1 DSAPRTPS
9 SLVAGVDPVVERVIL
24 RCLERDPSRRP
35 QSAYAVFGALPGG
48 DPLAAAVAAGETP
61 SPELVANAGVEGSVR
76 PLYAGL
82 LVLIA
87 VAGLL
92 GVSAIQTPMFR
103 GIGKPPDLLSVRADE
118 IVTRLTGEAPPKYTL
133 DGMRY
138 PPKPDTARAV
148 QFWKRWS
155 PMPYVPSDLH
165 VPRAGLQDPPQ
176 AYPGSATS
184 LLDLQ
189 GRLIALDALRPDSLA
204 AAPPRTA
211 DWGGAVLD
219 AAGRDP
225 DHVVGVTPPSTFFAR
240 ADSVRAWRLS
250 DSTAPETTLVAAAL
264 RGRVVRVET
273 YAQGQPLGRLAVAA
287 HDRAPTA
294 QVWVQVLLFAVVPL
308 IGSIILARHNLRS
321 RRGDL
326 RGAMAMGISTVVL
339 YLLAHLFSGN
349 LGEIGLLSVLIG
361 GTGGMPLGHALV
373 HGVTMT
379 LAYLAIEPYVRRL
392 WPSVLVSWARLVA
405 GRLRDPIIGRDVLI
419 GVAFGSATALIG
431 PGMQVLEQRLGFPID
446 PPSLSSVLLETM
458 THPPSLLANVCAA
471 LAVGILRATLFFT
484 ILVIFRFV
492 LRKNVLA
499 AIATILCFIFALSDL
514 SSKALALDLLATAV
528 IFTAGTLM
536 SLRFGYVAT
545 LVSLFTGL
553 LVESQAFSLDFS
565 SWVAPQTTFAW
576 VIVLALVGY
585 GFLTA
590 VAGHSLFRDPL
601 SDPVATAVRSR
612 RAP

>member
-1 DSAPRTPS
+1 
-9 SLVAGVDPVVERVIL
+9 L

-87 VAGLL
+87 VASLL
-92 GVSAIQTPMFR
+92 GVSAIQTPLFR
-103 GIGKPPDLLSVRADE
+103 KMGKPPDLLSVRADE
-118 IVTRLTGEAPPKYTL
+118 IVTRLTREAPPKYTL

-138 PPKPDTARAV
+138 APKPDTAPAV

-165 VPRAGLQDPPQ
+165 APRAGLQDPPQ

-204 AAPPRTA
+204 SAPPRTA
-211 DWGGAVLD
+211 DWGAAVLD

-225 DHVVGVTPPSTFFAR
+225 DHVVAVTPPSGFLVR

-273 YAQGQPLGRLAVAA
+273 YAKGQPLGRLAVVA
-287 HDRAPTA
+287 HDPAPTV

-308 IGSIILARHNLRS
+308 IGSIFLARHNLRS

-326 RGAMAMGISTVVL
+326 RGAMAVGISTAVI

-349 LGEIGLLSVLIG
+349 LGEIGLLSILLG
-361 GTGGMPLGHALV
+361 GTGGAPLGHALV
-373 HGVTMT
+373 HGVTMA

-419 GVAFGSATALIG
+419 GVAFGSVAALIG
-431 PGMQVLEQRLGFPID
+431 LGMQVLERRLGFPID
-446 PPSLSSVLLETM
+446 PPSLSGFLLETM
-458 THPPSLLANVCAA
+458 THPPSLLANVCMA

-514 SSKALALDLLATAV
+514 SSKALGFDLLATAV
-528 IFTAGTLM
+528 IWTAGTM
-536 SLRFGYVAT
+536 MALRFGYVAT

-553 LVESQAFSLDFS
+553 FVESEAFSLDFS
-565 SWVAPQTTFAW
+565 SWVAPQTAFAW
-576 VIVLALVGY
+576 AIVLALVAY

-601 SDPVATAVRSR
+601 SDPVATAVRPK
-612 RAP
+612 RAL

>member
-1 DSAPRTPS
+1 
-9 SLVAGVDPVVERVIL
+9 
-24 RCLERDPSRRP
+24 
-35 QSAYAVFGALPGG
+35 
-48 DPLAAAVAAGETP
+48 
-61 SPELVANAGVEGSVR
+61 
-76 PLYAGL
+76 
-82 LVLIA
+82 
-87 VAGLL
+87 
-92 GVSAIQTPMFR
+92 
-103 GIGKPPDLLSVRADE
+103 
-118 IVTRLTGEAPPKYTL
+118 
-133 DGMRY
+133 
-138 PPKPDTARAV
+138 
-148 QFWKRWS
+148 
-155 PMPYVPSDLH
+155 
-165 VPRAGLQDPPQ
+165 
-176 AYPGSATS
+176 
-184 LLDLQ
+184 
-189 GRLIALDALRPDSLA
+189 
-204 AAPPRTA
+204 
-211 DWGGAVLD
+211 
-219 AAGRDP
+219 
-225 DHVVGVTPPSTFFAR
+225 
-240 ADSVRAWRLS
+240 
-250 DSTAPETTLVAAAL
+250 
-264 RGRVVRVET
+264 
-273 YAQGQPLGRLAVAA
+273 
-287 HDRAPTA
+287 
-294 QVWVQVLLFAVVPL
+294 
-308 IGSIILARHNLRS
+308 
-321 RRGDL
+321 
-326 RGAMAMGISTVVL
+326 MGISTVVL